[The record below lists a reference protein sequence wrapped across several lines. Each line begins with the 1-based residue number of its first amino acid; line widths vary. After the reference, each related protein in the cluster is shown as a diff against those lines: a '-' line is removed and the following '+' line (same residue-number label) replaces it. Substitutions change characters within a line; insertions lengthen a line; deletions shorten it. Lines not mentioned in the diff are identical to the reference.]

1 MRLTK
6 DILQHDIEAVNTAIN
21 LLRFSFKQT
30 QDVTSA
36 QTIVQLM
43 DTKDHLNQMMI
54 EASDQ
59 LATSESD
66 SEYPVINLHDS
77 IPSCGFD

>member
-54 EASDQ
+54 EASGQ

-66 SEYPVINLHDS
+66 SECPVINLHDS
-77 IPSCGFD
+77 ILSCGFD

>member
-54 EASDQ
+54 EASGQ

>member
-6 DILQHDIEAVNTAIN
+6 DALQHDIEAVETAIN
-21 LLRFSFKQT
+21 LLRFSFKNA

-36 QTIVQLM
+36 QTIVRLM
-43 DTKDHLNQMMI
+43 DTKDHLNQLMT
-54 EASDQ
+54 EASGQ

-66 SEYPVINLHDS
+66 SECPVIDLHDS
-77 IPSCGFD
+77 SSGCGFD

>member
-36 QTIVQLM
+36 QTIVHLM

-54 EASDQ
+54 EASGQ

>member
-6 DILQHDIEAVNTAIN
+6 DVLQRDIEAVNTAIN

-30 QDVTSA
+30 QDVTAA
-36 QTIVQLM
+36 QTIVNLM
-43 DTKDHLNQMMI
+43 ETKDHLNQLMI
-54 EASDQ
+54 EASGQ

-66 SEYPVINLHDS
+66 SECPVIDLHDS
-77 IPSCGFD
+77 NSGCGFD

>member
-6 DILQHDIEAVNTAIN
+6 DVLQHDIEAVNTAIN

-30 QDVTSA
+30 QDVTAA

-54 EASDQ
+54 EASGQ

-66 SEYPVINLHDS
+66 CECPVIDLHDS
-77 IPSCGFD
+77 NSGCGFD

>member
-30 QDVTSA
+30 QDVTLA

-59 LATSESD
+59 FATSESD

>member
-54 EASDQ
+54 EAFGQ